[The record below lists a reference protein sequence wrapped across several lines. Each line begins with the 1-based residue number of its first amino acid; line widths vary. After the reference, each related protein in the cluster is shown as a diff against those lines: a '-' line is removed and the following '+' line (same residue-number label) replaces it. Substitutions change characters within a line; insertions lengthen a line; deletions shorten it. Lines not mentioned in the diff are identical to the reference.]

1 MQVLPNVFFVLQVL
15 PFVSHPTI
23 GAKTDNRNHTG
34 HIVDENEEI
43 AVARRD

>member
-1 MQVLPNVFFVLQVL
+1 MYFSFCNY
-15 PFVSHPTI
+15 SHLFHFQQLEH
-23 GAKTDNRNHTG
+23 KTDNRNHTG